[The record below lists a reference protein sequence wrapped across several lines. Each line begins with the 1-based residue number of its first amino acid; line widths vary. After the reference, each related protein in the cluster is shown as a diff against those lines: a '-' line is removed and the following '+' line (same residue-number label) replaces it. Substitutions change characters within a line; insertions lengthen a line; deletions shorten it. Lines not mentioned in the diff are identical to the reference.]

1 MTETIAGVPSL
12 GEALAAAEESTG
24 LRDWGGDGSW
34 RPGLGEVLAAARADP
49 QPAVR
54 QMVTA
59 EVARLLAIR
68 LRLADDEAAH
78 PEITAAPIDRP
89 LVIVG
94 FPRTGTTYLH
104 ELLTLDPATRA
115 PLAWESRTPWPA
127 PDVATYACDPRIAA
141 TQARYDAMLA
151 TRPEFRTMHA
161 FGARLPAEC
170 HEIMMLHFA
179 SANFWHRFGLSSYA
193 AWFAAARH
201 SGKYRTH
208 QRVLQELQWKGPRG
222 RWTLKSPEHLFD
234 LAELLETY
242 PNACL
247 VQTHRDP
254 ATAMASLAR
263 LIYANQA
270 MYIPRADPREVGAVV
285 RALWG
290 TAFERAVADR
300 SLPGVDGAVLDVA
313 YRDLVAR
320 PADTVRAIYERFG
333 LPYTNEFHRALTGH
347 LERQRSGHGD
357 GGGREQVRDDSDY
370 GLTARDLAGAFPG
383 YRERF
388 SRFLEQP

>member
-1 MTETIAGVPSL
+1 VLTETIAAVPSL
-12 GEALAAAEESTG
+12 AAALAAAEESTG

-34 RPGLGEVLAAARADP
+34 RAGLAEVLASARADP

-54 QMVTA
+54 EAVTA

-68 LRLADDEAAH
+68 LRLAADEAAH
-78 PEITAAPIDRP
+78 PEITAAPVDRP

-104 ELLTLDPATRA
+104 ELLTLDPAARA

-127 PDVATYACDPRIAA
+127 PEIATYARDPRIAA

-151 TRPEFRTMHA
+151 IRPEFQAMHA
-161 FGARLPAEC
+161 FGALLPAEC
-170 HEIMMLHFA
+170 QEIMMLHFA

-208 QRVLQELQWKGPRG
+208 KRVLQELQWQGPRG

-242 PNACL
+242 PDACL

-254 ATAMASLAR
+254 ATAMPSLAR
-263 LIYANQA
+263 LIHANQA
-270 MYIPRADPREVGAVV
+270 MYFPRADPREVGAIV

-290 TAFERAVADR
+290 TALERAAADR
-300 SLPGVDGAVLDVA
+300 ALPGVDGAVLDIA
-313 YRDLVAR
+313 YRDLVTR
-320 PADTVRAIYERFG
+320 PLDSVRAIYERFG
-333 LPYTNEFHRALTGH
+333 LPYTNAFHRALTGH
-347 LERQRSGHGD
+347 LQQQRAGHGP
-357 GGGREQVRDDSDY
+357 GGGDRGRGSAGEDY
-370 GLTARDLAGAFPG
+370 GLSAAELAGAFPG
-383 YRERF
+383 YRQRF
-388 SRFLEQP
+388 SRFL

>member
-12 GEALAAAEESTG
+12 AAALAAAEESTG

-34 RPGLGEVLAAARADP
+34 RTGLGEVLAAARADP
-49 QPAVR
+49 RPAVR
-54 QMVTA
+54 EAVTA

-68 LRLADDEAAH
+68 LRLAADEAAH
-78 PEITAAPIDRP
+78 PEITAAPVDRP

-104 ELLTLDPATRA
+104 ELLTLDPAARA
-115 PLAWESRTPWPA
+115 PLAWESRAPWPA
-127 PDVATYACDPRIAA
+127 PEVATYDRDPRIAA

-151 TRPEFRTMHA
+151 TRPEFQAMHA

-170 HEIMMLHFA
+170 QEIIMLHFA
-179 SANFWHRFGLSSYA
+179 SANFWHRFGLAPYA
-193 AWFAAARH
+193 AWFAAARPA
-201 SGKYRTH
+201 GKYRTH
-208 QRVLQELQWKGPRG
+208 KRVLQELQWKGPRG

-242 PNACL
+242 PDACL

-263 LIYANQA
+263 LIHANQA
-270 MYIPRADPREVGAVV
+270 MYFPEADPREVGAIV

-290 TAFERAVADR
+290 TALERAAADR
-300 SLPGVDGAVLDVA
+300 ALPGVDGAVLDIA

-320 PADTVRAIYERFG
+320 PLDAVRAIYERFG

-347 LERQRSGHGD
+347 LQQQRSGHGE
-357 GGGREQVRDDSDY
+357 GGGGGGADF
-370 GLTARDLAGAFPG
+370 GLSAAELAGAFPG

-388 SRFLEQP
+388 SGLWEQP